1 MWTHEAQPQ
10 LCGCTN
16 MKFSTVKELTSGA
29 DNTTI
34 TVPNGYDI
42 VINYLYLKNRATAN
56 GDVDVTWVSDG
67 TPISFISGK
76 SVASKEVIE
85 FGASESAYF
94 IMKEGDTLV
103 VTPTNGDFVTIA
115 SFELVTATPRLN
127 LD

>member
-1 MWTHEAQPQ
+1 
-10 LCGCTN
+10 
-16 MKFSTVKELTSGA
+16 MKFSTVKELTSGI

-42 VINYLYLKNRATAN
+42 VVTYLYLKNRATAN
-56 GDVDVTWVSDG
+56 GDIDVTWVSDG

-76 SVASKEVIE
+76 SVASKEIVE
-85 FGASESAYF
+85 FGVPEGAYF

-103 VTPTNGDFVTIA
+103 ITPANGDFVTIA